1 MENQKLEFSR
11 HTTTDIFIGNELFP
25 NIASKFNIAGFPKCC
40 VIITNETLAKLHLE
54 PLKNALTDDINNRE
68 VYMKGIDASYHYEG
82 YNIYK
87 SNDLLIKDIFE

>member
-40 VIITNETLAKLHLE
+40 VIITNETLAKLHLK
-54 PLKNALTDDINNRE
+54 PLCFFQLKHLLKVSGE
-68 VYMKGIDASYHYEG
+68 V
-82 YNIYK
+82 
-87 SNDLLIKDIFE
+87 